1 MVYELKFYINSL
13 LQLLLRSKKTILLI
27 VLVLGLTLLLSM
39 LASIWLSSY
48 HNTSFPSFGIIR
60 VIGVEAYGGDI
71 HLSQDSHQYL
81 DWGTIYP
88 GTIANNSFY
97 IKSQSNMPIKLNL
110 TTSNFTFRNALGENV
125 TAPPP
130 ISQPL
135 KITWN
140 YNDTIINPRESV
152 YITLSL
158 SVSTDAAFL
167 TYVIDNNVKE
177 FAFDVNIKA
186 LPPD

>member
-1 MVYELKFYINSL
+1 MKYYINSL
-13 LQLLLRSKKTILLI
+13 LQLLHRSKKTILLI
-27 VLVLGLTLLLSM
+27 VIVSGLTLLLSM

-71 HLSQDSHQYL
+71 HLSQDGHQYL
-81 DWGTIYP
+81 DWGTLYL

-97 IKSQSNMPIKLNL
+97 IKSQSNIPIKLNL
-110 TTSNFTFRNALGENV
+110 TTSNFTFRNNRGENV
-125 TAPPP
+125 TIQLP

-152 YITLSL
+152 YVTISLALS
-158 SVSTDAAFL
+158 SDVAFL

-177 FAFDVNIKA
+177 FAFDITIKA
-186 LPPD
+186 LPSD